1 MDAFT
6 AEQLGSEK
14 KPKKKSIGRM
24 GDVQSVANQI
34 PGNLVEILFS
44 LLKLFTVVKG
54 SNLGVGGRWRRGP
67 YR

>member
-24 GDVQSVANQI
+24 GDGQTTYL
-34 PGNLVEILFS
+34 GNLVEILFS

-54 SNLGVGGRWRRGP
+54 S
-67 YR
+67 Y

>member
-54 SNLGVGGRWRRGP
+54 S
-67 YR
+67 Y